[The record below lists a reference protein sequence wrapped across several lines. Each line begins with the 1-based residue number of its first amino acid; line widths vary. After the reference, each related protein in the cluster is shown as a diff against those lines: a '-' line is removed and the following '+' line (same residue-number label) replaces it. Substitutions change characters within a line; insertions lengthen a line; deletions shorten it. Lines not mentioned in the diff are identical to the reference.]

1 MGLSLGLG
9 TGLSLGLGVG
19 LSLGLGTELNFGLGL
34 NWIEFKAKSI
44 LLSAK
49 LTLL

>member
-1 MGLSLGLG
+1 MGTGLSLGV
-9 TGLSLGLGVG
+9 GLSLGLGVG
-19 LSLGLGTELNFGLGL
+19 LSLGLGTELNLSLGL
-34 NWIEFKAKSI
+34 NWVEFKAKSI